1 MRKKVYY
8 SMVAFGAVFIAILK
22 TFFNSFDN
30 LSADFCINYSIS
42 KYVGLSFPSAIAF
55 LLVNIF
61 VSVVMWQYLKPKLKS
76 EWLKLLLKIIVVTLV
91 LLSVFPIGLFDNIL
105 PEPVLF
111 GRTPI
116 SFLHVSTSRT
126 MFIAMAAFSVMAF
139 YEGKVKNLHDKNVR
153 KVALLFFIY
162 AVICTFAFIFFS
174 EIFWQIDL
182 IFESLYIAFF
192 FILVRVF

>member
-8 SMVAFGAVFIAILK
+8 SMVAFWAVFIAILL
-22 TFFNSFDN
+22 THIITGT
-30 LSADFCINYSIS
+30 ADFCINYSIS
-42 KYVGLSFPSAIAF
+42 KYVGLSFPSATAF

-61 VSVVMWQYLKPKLKS
+61 VSVMMWQYLKPKLKS

-91 LLSVFPIGLFDNIL
+91 LLSIFPIGLFDNII

-116 SFLHVSTSRT
+116 SFLHVITSRT
-126 MFIAMAAFSVMAF
+126 MFIAMAAFSAMAF
-139 YEGKVKNLHDKNVR
+139 YEGKVKNLHDANVR
-153 KVALLFFIY
+153 KVALLFFTY
-162 AVICTFAFIFFS
+162 AVICTFAFIFFP

-192 FILVRVF
+192 FILVMVF

>member
-8 SMVAFGAVFIAILK
+8 SMVAFWVVFIVILL
-22 TFFNSFDN
+22 THIITGT
-30 LSADFCINYSIS
+30 ADLWINYSIS

-61 VSVVMWQYLKPKLKS
+61 VSVMIWQYLKPKLKS

-91 LLSVFPIGLFDNIL
+91 LLSVFPICLFDNII

-116 SFLHVSTSRT
+116 SFLHVITSRT
-126 MFIAMAAFSVMAF
+126 MFIAMAAFSVTAF
-139 YEGKVKNLHDKNVR
+139 YEGKVKNLHDANVR

-162 AVICTFAFIFFS
+162 AAICTFVFIFFPS
-174 EIFWQIDL
+174 VFWQIDL

-192 FILVRVF
+192 FILVMVF

>member
-8 SMVAFGAVFIAILK
+8 SMVAFWAVFIAILL
-22 TFFNSFDN
+22 THIITGT
-30 LSADFCINYSIS
+30 ADFCINYSIS

-61 VSVVMWQYLKPKLKS
+61 VSVMMCQYLKPKLKS

-91 LLSVFPIGLFDNIL
+91 LLSVFPIGLFDNII
-105 PEPVLF
+105 PEPVFF

-116 SFLHVSTSRT
+116 SFLHVITSRT
-126 MFIAMAAFSVMAF
+126 MFIAMAAFSAMAF
-139 YEGKVKNLHDKNVR
+139 YEGKVKNLHDANVR

-174 EIFWQIDL
+174 NVFWKIDL

-192 FILVRVF
+192 FILVMVF

>member
-8 SMVAFGAVFIAILK
+8 SMVAFWTVFIVILL
-22 TFFNSFDN
+22 THIITGT
-30 LSADFCINYSIS
+30 ADFCINYSIS
-42 KYVGLSFPSAIAF
+42 KYVGLSFPSAIVF

-61 VSVVMWQYLKPKLKS
+61 VSVMMWQYLKPKLKS

-91 LLSVFPIGLFDNIL
+91 LLSVFPIGLFDNII

-116 SFLHVSTSRT
+116 SFLHVITSRT

-139 YEGKVKNLHDKNVR
+139 YEGKVKNLHDANVR

-162 AVICTFAFIFFS
+162 AVICTFAFVFFS
-174 EIFWQIDL
+174 NVFWKIDL

-192 FILVRVF
+192 FILVMVF

>member
-8 SMVAFGAVFIAILK
+8 SIVAFWAVFIAILL
-22 TFFNSFDN
+22 THIITGT
-30 LSADFCINYSIS
+30 ADFCINYSIS

-55 LLVNIF
+55 LLVNVF
-61 VSVVMWQYLKPKLKS
+61 VSVMMWQYLKPKLKS

-91 LLSVFPIGLFDNIL
+91 LLSVFPIGLFDNII

-116 SFLHVSTSRT
+116 SFLHVITSRT
-126 MFIAMAAFSVMAF
+126 MFIAMAAFSAMAF
-139 YEGKVKNLHDKNVR
+139 YEGKVKNLHDANVR

-192 FILVRVF
+192 FILVMVF